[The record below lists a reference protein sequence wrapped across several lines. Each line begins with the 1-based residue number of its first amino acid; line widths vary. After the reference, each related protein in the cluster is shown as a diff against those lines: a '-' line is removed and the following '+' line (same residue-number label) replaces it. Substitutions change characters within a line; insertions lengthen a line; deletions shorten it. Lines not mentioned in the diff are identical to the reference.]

1 MRRAA
6 KYHGCMAE
14 SSFALEFS
22 GIGKGFREPG
32 GWRRLL
38 EGVDLAV
45 PRGRVEVIMGPSGSG
60 KTTLLH
66 LAAGLDPPDAG
77 DVRVEGVSLA
87 ALDDRARTLLRRRR
101 IGIVFQFFNLI
112 PTLTVSEN
120 VRLPLELG
128 GEPVRAA
135 RERAGAWLERVGLL
149 ARAADYP
156 DRLSG
161 GEQQRAAVARALVH
175 GPAVVLAD
183 EPTGSL
189 DRGSAAHVLATL
201 AGLARDAGAAVVL
214 ATHSDEAARIGDE
227 VHVVRERRLFPER
240 RLAEEHALPA
250 APAAAPAAASVRG
263 SPPAA

>member
-1 MRRAA
+1 MQDA
-6 KYHGCMAE
+6 
-14 SSFALEFS
+14 SFALELS

-45 PRGRVEVIMGPSGSG
+45 PRGRIEVIMGPSGSG

-66 LAAGLDPPDAG
+66 LAAGLEPPDAG

-112 PTLTVSEN
+112 PTLTLSEN

-128 GEPVRAA
+128 GEPARAA

-149 ARAADYP
+149 ARAGDYP

-189 DRGSAAHVLATL
+189 DRGSAARILATL

-227 VHVVRERRLFPER
+227 VHVVRECRLFPER
-240 RLAEEHALPA
+240 RLADDEEHALPA
-250 APAAAPAAASVRG
+250 APAAAPAAASVPG

>member
-1 MRRAA
+1 MT
-6 KYHGCMAE
+6 E
-14 SSFALEFS
+14 PPFALELS
-22 GIGKGFREPG
+22 GAGKGFPEPG

-45 PRGRVEVIMGPSGSG
+45 PRGRIAVIMGPSGSG

-66 LAAGLDPPDAG
+66 LAAGLECPDAG
-77 DVRVEGVSLA
+77 DVQVEGVSLA

-101 IGIVFQFFNLI
+101 IGFIFQFFNLI
-112 PTLTVSEN
+112 PTLTLLEN

-128 GEPVRAA
+128 GEPVRTA

-149 ARAADYP
+149 ARAGDYP

-161 GEQQRAAVARALVH
+161 GEQQRAAAARALVH
-175 GPAVVLAD
+175 EPALVLAD

-189 DRGSAAHVLATL
+189 DRGASTHVLDTL
-201 AGLARDAGAAVVL
+201 AGLARDAGVAVVL

-227 VHVVRERRLFPER
+227 VHTVSERRLVPDRRFAAER
-240 RLAEEHALPA
+240 AGSAVPA
-250 APAAAPAAASVRG
+250 SASVPT

>member
-1 MRRAA
+1 M
-6 KYHGCMAE
+6 KE
-14 SSFALEFS
+14 PSFALRFS
-22 GIGKGFREPG
+22 GVGKGFPEPG

-38 EGVDLAV
+38 EGVDLAA
-45 PRGRVEVIMGPSGSG
+45 PPGRIVVIMGPSGSG

-66 LAAGLDPPDAG
+66 LAAGLERPDTG
-77 DVRVEGVSLA
+77 DVRVEGASLG

-101 IGIVFQFFNLI
+101 IGFVFQFFNLI
-112 PTLTVSEN
+112 PTLTLLEN

-135 RERAGAWLERVGLL
+135 RERAGAWLARVGLH
-149 ARAADYP
+149 ARAGDYP

-175 GPAVVLAD
+175 GPALVLAD

-189 DRGSAAHVLATL
+189 DRGASARILDTL
-201 AGLARDAGAAVVL
+201 AGLARDAGVAVVL

-227 VHVVRERRLFPER
+227 VHVVSERRLVPDR
-240 RLAEEHALPA
+240 RFAAGRA
-250 APAAAPAAASVRG
+250 RSTAPAPASASVPG